1 MRFEISKKEKL
12 KKMKKIIKFQRN
24 QVFPKILDFFQ
35 NLQKLVTFTS
45 KICKQ
50 KLQAEIAS
58 RNCKQKLQARFE
70 FKTRQIM
77 KLQ

>member
-1 MRFEISKKEKL
+1 M

-24 QVFPKILDFFQ
+24 QVFPKISDFFQ

-58 RNCKQKLQARFE
+58 K
-70 FKTRQIM
+70 I
-77 KLQ
+77 